1 MTFDLPAEATAALEE
16 YLTALDSALGSR
28 VRGVYLVG
36 SAALGDWRPRRSDL
50 DILVVTGDALGE
62 GGLAALEELHAVVS
76 GRPYRDAIYI
86 PAAEVGT
93 RAGDVVFP
101 AAVDGFFHR
110 HRHRPEPV
118 LWATLH
124 RHGLTVRGPE
134 ASALGAEPD
143 PGWLRSWNR
152 NNLESYWRP
161 WAGNGRRGLAQQ
173 APTRPLNPDH
183 VVWAALGPGRLHATI
198 TTGDIISKTA
208 AAAYTARLFPQSARL
223 LERAKAHRLGDDGAG
238 FTVADG
244 LLACD
249 LIDAV
254 ANDAAGIRPE

>member
-1 MTFDLPAEATAALEE
+1 MAFDLPAEAEAPLEE

-28 VRGVYLVG
+28 VSGVYLTG
-36 SAALGDWRPRRSDL
+36 SAALGDWRPGRSDL
-50 DILVVTGDALGE
+50 DIVVVTGDTLTE
-62 GGLAALEELHAVVS
+62 GGLTALEELHAVVS
-76 GRPYRDAIYI
+76 GRPYRDAIYV

-93 RAGDVVFP
+93 RQGDVAFP

-110 HRHRPEPV
+110 RRHSTEPV

-134 ASALGAEPD
+134 ASSLGAEPD
-143 PGWLRSWNR
+143 AGWLRSWNR

-173 APTRPLNPDH
+173 APARPLDPSH

-198 TTGDIISKTA
+198 TGGDIISKTA
-208 AAAYTARLFPQSARL
+208 AAAYTARLFPQAERL
-223 LERAKAHRLGDDGAG
+223 LERAKAHRLGDDSVT

-249 LIDAV
+249 LVDAV
-254 ANDAAGIRPE
+254 ANDAAGVRPA